1 MSKVWSDPTYLRIV
15 LGAVAL
21 ALAALAVMAWRARAA
36 GGGGAVRRDS
46 YLATEVLA
54 PRSFLVWGLV
64 RAAALVAILVLA
76 GCLVLIL
83 VPENTMQK
91 LVTVI
96 RAARADE
103 VPAPKISLLYLG
115 DEMKGNEFHIRGF
128 VRNIS
133 TAPIQKLDASIRLY
147 RPDGTLLETH
157 VTRMDVETIPPDGTS
172 EFHLVYPDYSG
183 QFGSYS
189 ADFKLRDGDLLP
201 YKDWRALRRSN

>member
-1 MSKVWSDPTYLRIV
+1 MSKFWSDPAYLRIV
-15 LGAVAL
+15 LVAL
-21 ALAALAVMAWRARAA
+21 AVVLGALAIMAWRARAA
-36 GGGGAVRRDS
+36 GGAVRRGS
-46 YLATEVLA
+46 YLAAEVLE
-54 PRSFLVWGLV
+54 PRSFLVWGLA

-76 GCLVLIL
+76 GCLILIL
-83 VPENTMQK
+83 VPETTIQK

-96 RAARADE
+96 RSARADE
-103 VPAPKISLLYLG
+103 IPAPKIALLYLG

-133 TAPIQKLDASIRLY
+133 TAPIPKLDASIRLY

-157 VTRMDVETIPPDGTS
+157 VIRTDVESIPPDGTS
-172 EFHLVYPDYSG
+172 EFHMVYPDYAG

-201 YKDWRALRRSN
+201 YKDWRALRH

>member
-1 MSKVWSDPTYLRIV
+1 MSKVWSDPTTLRIV
-15 LGAVAL
+15 LAAL
-21 ALAALAVMAWRARAA
+21 ALVLGALAVMAWRARAA
-36 GGGGAVRRDS
+36 GGAVRHAS
-46 YLATEVLA
+46 YLATEVLE
-54 PRSFLVWGLV
+54 PRSFLLWGLM
-64 RAAALVAILVLA
+64 RAAALIAILVLA

-83 VPENTMQK
+83 VPETTMQK

-103 VPAPKISLLYLG
+103 IPAPKIALLYLG

-133 TAPIQKLDASIRLY
+133 TAPIQRLDASIRLY

-157 VTRMDVETIPPDGTS
+157 VSRMDVETIPPDATS
-172 EFHLVYPDYSG
+172 EFHLVYPDYAG